1 MKEGVDHG
9 DLVPPTGQNKY
20 NKIQVSVLFITCFV
34 L

>member
-1 MKEGVDHG
+1 MKDKSVDHG

-20 NKIQVSVLFITCFV
+20 NKIQVSVLITCFV

>member
-1 MKEGVDHG
+1 MKDKSVDHG

-20 NKIQVSVLFITCFV
+20 NKISVFITCFV